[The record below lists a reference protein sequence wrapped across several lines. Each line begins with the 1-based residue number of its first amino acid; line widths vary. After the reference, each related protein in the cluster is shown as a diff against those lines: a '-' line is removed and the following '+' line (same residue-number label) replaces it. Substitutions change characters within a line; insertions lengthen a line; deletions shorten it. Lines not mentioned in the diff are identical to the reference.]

1 MVTVIV
7 PIYNTETYLC
17 RCIDSILQSSYTD
30 FELILV
36 NDGSD
41 DCSSFLQND
50 LRFHNYLK
58 DIPWR

>member
-7 PIYNTETYLC
+7 
-17 RCIDSILQSSYTD
+17 
-30 FELILV
+30 V
-36 NDGSD
+36 NDGPD